1 MKRKSIARENLSKI
15 KKSQLK
21 CYQMVLY
28 AIKNI
33 LPGKNVLKTLPSSSI
48 NNYINICNNS
58 VLAKQQYWNSAKWNE
73 LK

>member
-1 MKRKSIARENLSKI
+1 
-15 KKSQLK
+15 
-21 CYQMVLY
+21 MVVY

-58 VLAKQQYWNSAKWNE
+58 VLAKQQYWNLAKWNE